1 MRDILQKLSGYSQK
15 RGNLQMKKFTA
26 IILGCIMILSSVS
39 AFAYPGGNGNRPDN
53 GGWNKPT
60 TDTTTETAAEFY
72 IQRFGAQ
79 MDEDGNVASRDASYF
94 TTKLFDSTLTAGSR
108 KKDYSIVYKENSV
121 SSDDVIGEVTTK
133 PNDTEILSKVKSLYE
148 SDGHILSSNGKVV
161 KWENFNTEYYEIR
174 WYVMKFEDKWHF
186 DGVIVEKI
194 TQKPIEIPLPEDPE
208 YTPPEELEPEE
219 DEEIGGTPAE
229 DEEIGKDPS
238 EDEDLGEAVEYLSY
252 HAYIYGF
259 RDDIMA
265 PDENLT
271 RGQLAAMVHRLAKQ
285 NNNQSGFVYNES
297 DNPVFEDTDGEWFR
311 SGIEYIN
318 YKGAFKR
325 QSKVYPYAE
334 VTRGEAF
341 KIICLGLDFSDYV
354 NLSNED
360 YANLLYQGGYIS
372 GDENGNFNLSDLITR
387 AEFCSVYNRIIGRK
401 DAKLE
406 TADGAK
412 ITAETYGFTDL
423 KEGKWYYEIMLRATS
438 AYDKNGYVDLKLR
451 NERNVLDD
459 WQ

>member
-1 MRDILQKLSGYSQK
+1 MRGILQKLSEHSQK
-15 RGNLQMKKFTA
+15 RGNFQMKKLSA
-26 IILGCIMILSSVS
+26 VILGCIMILSSVS
-39 AFAYPGGNGNRPDN
+39 VFAAPGSNGNRPGN
-53 GGWNKPT
+53 VGWTKPS

-79 MDEDGNVASRDASYF
+79 MDEDGNVQSREASYF
-94 TTKLFDSTLTAGSR
+94 TNKLFDSTLTAGSR
-108 KKDYSIVYKENSV
+108 KKDYSIVYKDGSV

-161 KWENFNTEYYEIR
+161 KWDKLNTEYYEIR
-174 WYVMKFEDKWHF
+174 WYVMKLEENWHF
-186 DGVIVEKI
+186 DGVIVEKV

-219 DEEIGGTPAE
+219 NEEIGGEPA
-229 DEEIGKDPS
+229 DDT
-238 EDEDLGEAVEYLSY
+238 VEYFSY
-252 HAYIYGF
+252 YAYIYGF

-265 PDENLT
+265 PEEYLT

-285 NNNQSGFVYNES
+285 NNNQSGFVYRES
-297 DNPVFEDTDGEWFR
+297 DSPVFEDTEGEWFR

-318 YKGAFKR
+318 YKGAFKH
-325 QSKVYPYAE
+325 QNKIYPYAD

-341 KIICLGLDFSDYV
+341 KIICLGLDFSSYAD
-354 NLSNED
+354 LSYED
-360 YANLLYQGGYIS
+360 YANLLYQSGYIQ
-372 GDENGNFNLSDLITR
+372 GDENGNLLIDNLITR
-387 AEFCSVYNRIIGRK
+387 AEFCTIYNRVIGREN
-401 DAKLE
+401 AKLE
-406 TADGAK
+406 TADGTK

-423 KEGKWYYEIMLRATS
+423 EESKWYYEIMLRATS
-438 AYDKNGYVDLKLR
+438 AYDKNGYVDLDHR
-451 NERNVLDD
+451 NERNALDD